1 MPLPMMG
8 FEYVNGLPPIHK
20 GPLRPSVGIM
30 AQNSPQV
37 LQKCS
42 FVESSPKF
50 QMYDEQKLTVF
61 QQERNQSANS
71 KNAKNTLRTS
81 NLKLL
86 PIRQH
91 EEKIER
97 GKVPMYQ
104 YFHPPSSFVLVFNLC
119 FFQSNL
125 YLLLCFLFYFIIYQN
140 VLFIHTHNKVCNFV
154 LFKLQCFGGHA
165 CQVLERMI
173 KHVYL

>member
-1 MPLPMMG
+1 
-8 FEYVNGLPPIHK
+8 
-20 GPLRPSVGIM
+20 
-30 AQNSPQV
+30 
-37 LQKCS
+37 
-42 FVESSPKF
+42 
-50 QMYDEQKLTVF
+50 MYDEQKLMVF
-61 QQERNQSANS
+61 QQERQQSANN

-104 YFHPPSSFVLVFNLC
+104 YFHPPSSFVLVFN
-119 FFQSNL
+119 FFFSFSPTYMYYCVF
-125 YLLLCFLFYFIIYQN
+125 YLIFIFFIYQN

-173 KHVYL
+173 KHVYLQFACSISVLLKNKNSVGIVWCSIFKSYSINIYLERDSEPHLLFSF